1 MGVDCG
7 LVAIELAHVIDVC
20 VQHLYEHSAITE
32 PKFAVFH
39 ESVLRE

>member
-7 LVAIELAHVIDVC
+7 SIAIELAHVIDVF
-20 VQHLYEHSAITE
+20 VQHLDEHFAIAE
-32 PKFAVFH
+32 AKFVFH